1 MLLPTLEELAMKQQ
15 RAEQRTQQPLQELQR
30 QPVEQLAKKL
40 RALEI
45 NPEEL

>member
-15 RAEQRTQQPLQELQR
+15 QR